1 MEEYKEIW
9 KDIPG
14 YEPYQVSNLGRVR
27 NNKELKT
34 NRDATKRGKPLR
46 TRLNRNGY
54 EELKIRK
61 DGKQIHM
68 LVHRLVALAWIEN
81 PENKPEV
88 DHIDTIR
95 TNNCVNNLKWVNR
108 IENRNNPKTQTKHY
122 NQMIKA
128 REAQIKILE
137 AEISELKKLRDQPC
151 G

>member
-1 MEEYKEIW
+1 MEECKEIW

-34 NRDATKRGKPLR
+34 NRDATKRGKPLK

-68 LVHRLVALAWIEN
+68 LVHRLVAL
-81 PENKPEV
+81 
-88 DHIDTIR
+88 D
-95 TNNCVNNLKWVNR
+95 
-108 IENRNNPKTQTKHY
+108 
-122 NQMIKA
+122 
-128 REAQIKILE
+128 
-137 AEISELKKLRDQPC
+137 
-151 G
+151 